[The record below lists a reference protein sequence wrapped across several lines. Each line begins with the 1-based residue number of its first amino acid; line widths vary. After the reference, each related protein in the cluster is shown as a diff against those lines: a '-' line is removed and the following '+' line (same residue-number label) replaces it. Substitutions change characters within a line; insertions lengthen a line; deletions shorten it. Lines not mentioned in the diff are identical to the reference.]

1 MRNLFNRLRCFYI
14 WVKVNVADAVTSCRY
29 CGDRGVVSRSYAP
42 GPLCDSCARAYQKC
56 LDRYGKTVLVNSFVN
71 EYGTVELHR
80 VFGNKNTNPL
90 ALKID
95 ALDNIPC
102 DEYEIVE
109 DEVCFDSYPFSVADV
124 EKMIQTTSKV

>member
-1 MRNLFNRLRCFYI
+1 MRNLFNRLRFFYI

-71 EYGTVELHR
+71 EYGTAELHR
-80 VFGNKNTNPL
+80 MFGNKNTNPL
-90 ALKID
+90 ALKIEES
-95 ALDNIPC
+95 DNIPC
-102 DEYEIVE
+102 DGCEDLE
-109 DEVCFDSYPFSVADV
+109 DEICFDTFPFSPQDV
-124 EKMIQTTSKV
+124 QVMLSKTTK